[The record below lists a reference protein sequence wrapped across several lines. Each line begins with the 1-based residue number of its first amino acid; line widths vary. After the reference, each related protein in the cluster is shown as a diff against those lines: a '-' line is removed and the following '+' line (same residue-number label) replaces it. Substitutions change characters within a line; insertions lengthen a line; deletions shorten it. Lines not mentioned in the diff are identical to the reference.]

1 MAVVVSHCVS
11 LSWFLNKAVL
21 VMSQPRLAYT
31 APMFCA
37 ITITDFK
44 VKLFFAKE
52 KALAHNDHYIK
63 TGQIHVNARIV
74 LQL

>member
-1 MAVVVSHCVS
+1 
-11 LSWFLNKAVL
+11 
-21 VMSQPRLAYT
+21 MSQPRLAYT